1 MLIRQTRVGPLEKS
15 KTMAPQDST
24 NSEEVYCCVGKLL
37 SAIVE
42 VVIWSSRKKMEA
54 TGENA
59 RSFVL
64 AIAA

>member
-1 MLIRQTRVGPLEKS
+1 
-15 KTMAPQDST
+15 
-24 NSEEVYCCVGKLL
+24 VYCCVGKLL

-54 TGENA
+54 MGENA